1 MKVVL
6 GCVWIG
12 PRQKSKPLLLTT
24 GAGISHLVRSRLSQ
38 IFCCAHPA
46 RHNQAAMRSFPTF
59 QRGLQAAAF
68 NTAIALGIT
77 AFGEHDF
84 FSNLVYSQCIGLS
97 IWLLIDVGQ
106 YKLIPDYTTQWR
118 RLFWLVPLCV
128 VMGYLA
134 GTGLAGKL
142 LAHSGYDYWVK
153 QPQKALGFLLVSL
166 AAGGV
171 ITYFF
176 FSRLQLAKAREE
188 MARTQT
194 QAEAAQRQ
202 AAEFQLKLLQS
213 QLEPHMLFNTLA
225 NLRALIAHNPEQAQH
240 MLDHM
245 VAYLRATLSSSRTT
259 LHPLQTEFDRL
270 RDYFELMAVRM
281 GSRLRYVLEMPP
293 ELANAPVP
301 ALLLQPLVENA
312 IQHGLESKIEGGSVT
327 VNARLEGSNLVLEVH
342 DTGVGL
348 PEAEC
353 PAGFGLAQVRDRL
366 STLYGPLGTLEFIA
380 ACAGNTR
387 VRVTFPYKKS

>member
-1 MKVVL
+1 M
-6 GCVWIG
+6 
-12 PRQKSKPLLLTT
+12 P
-24 GAGISHLVRSRLSQ
+24 
-38 IFCCAHPA
+38 
-46 RHNQAAMRSFPTF
+46 RHNQADMRSHPTL
-59 QRGLQAAAF
+59 QRSLQSAVF

-84 FSNLVYSQCIGLS
+84 ISNLVYSQCIGLS
-97 IWLLIDVGQ
+97 IWLLVDLGQ
-106 YKLIPDYTTQWR
+106 YKLIPNYATQWR

-128 VMGYLA
+128 LVGYLA

-142 LAHSGYDYWVK
+142 LAHPGYTYWID
-153 QPQKALGFLLVSL
+153 QPRKALGFLVVSL

-176 FSRLQLAKAREE
+176 FSRLQLANAREE
-188 MARTQT
+188 MARTQA

-270 RDYFELMAVRM
+270 RDYLELMSVRM
-281 GSRLRYVLEMPP
+281 GPRLRYVFDLAP
-293 ELANAPVP
+293 ELAHLPVP

-312 IQHGLESKIEGGSVT
+312 IAHGLEPKIEGGSISVQ
-327 VNARLEGSNLVLEVH
+327 ARREGATLVLEVH

-348 PEAEC
+348 PAAQC
-353 PAGFGLAQVRDRL
+353 PSGFGLTQVRERL
-366 STLYGPLGTLEFIA
+366 ATLYGPQGTLEFIA
-380 ACAGNTR
+380 TCAGNTL
-387 VRVTFPYKKS
+387 VRVTFPI

>member
-1 MKVVL
+1 M
-6 GCVWIG
+6 
-12 PRQKSKPLLLTT
+12 
-24 GAGISHLVRSRLSQ
+24 
-38 IFCCAHPA
+38 
-46 RHNQAAMRSFPTF
+46 
-59 QRGLQAAAF
+59 
-68 NTAIALGIT
+68 
-77 AFGEHDF
+77 
-84 FSNLVYSQCIGLS
+84 
-97 IWLLIDVGQ
+97 
-106 YKLIPDYTTQWR
+106 
-118 RLFWLVPLCV
+118 
-128 VMGYLA
+128 
-134 GTGLAGKL
+134 
-142 LAHSGYDYWVK
+142 
-153 QPQKALGFLLVSL
+153 
-166 AAGGV
+166 

-194 QAEAAQRQ
+194 QAETAQRQ

-301 ALLLQPLVENA
+301 ALLLQPLVE
-312 IQHGLESKIEGGSVT
+312 KIEGGSVT